1 MSILRSGRYLKK
13 EENTP
18 SFRMPW
24 WLIPIAFALIEVFA
38 FLFLLDEAIDW
49 WPLAFGALWAGIL
62 TGLVLALPRIAA
74 RILFG
79 ISFFGFLAYT
89 AAQTG
94 YFILFQQM
102 LWVSEFRYASEGS
115 EFFSVLLQYPIGWW
129 LFLIGL
135 VALGGLLIWK
145 FPRYR
150 WHWTKSAAAVAVA
163 AACITGAAL
172 LPNAVFQHDR
182 QIQYAG
188 SDYGRAQSAQAA
200 YDNMFNP
207 YRLYQVCG
215 IYQTAVKDVY
225 KDFIFP
231 KMPAYAAKLANSTKE
246 IDDFFA
252 VRRTHIDNK
261 MTGTFEGKNVILVLM
276 ESMDDFALG
285 EHTPTINR
293 LMEEGINFTNFYT
306 PGYGGV
312 RTFNSEFCG
321 NTGSFL
327 TTSGG
332 YAFDYITNTYKQSLA
347 NVLTANGYSAKV
359 YHYNT
364 PDFYSRGVFSPA
376 MGYEEYVC
384 YENYVTEETENDLYS
399 DQFLF
404 DYEEVADDFF
414 RDGLKLN
421 FIITRSAHLSYKYNE
436 VLSHYALKQ
445 YPQFKGMTGDE
456 ELDCLYVKAKL
467 VDDMFARLLS
477 ELEIRGELENTV
489 IIAYTDHY
497 AYGFKNEELML
508 EMSGVE
514 DTLLLEKTPC
524 FIWSADGPVMEVDK
538 TLNTSDLL
546 PTVLNLMG
554 IQTSYNYIG
563 QDAFDFRYTGFAL
576 FPDGSWVCN
585 GVAYSAASEEVHILE
600 DGASADP
607 DWVADMSDYLHQYV
621 QINNLILETDY
632 YKHK

>member
-1 MSILRSGRYLKK
+1 MGILRGGRFLKQTTK
-13 EENTP
+13 ER
-18 SFRMPW
+18 SFSMPW
-24 WLIPIAFALIEVFA
+24 LLIPVAYALIEVFA

-49 WPLAFGALWAGIL
+49 WPLAFGALWAGLLSGI
-62 TGLVLALPRIAA
+62 VFMLPRMAG
-74 RILFG
+74 RIVFG
-79 ISFFGFLAYT
+79 ISFFTFLAYS

-94 YFILFQQM
+94 YFILFGQM

-129 LFLIGL
+129 LFLVGL
-135 VALGGLLIWK
+135 VALGVLLVWK
-145 FPRYR
+145 YPRYQ
-150 WHWTKSAAAVAVA
+150 WNWIKCTAAGLVA
-163 AACITGAAL
+163 ASCITGAVL

-188 SDYGRAQSAQAA
+188 SDYGRAQSAEAA
-200 YDNMFNP
+200 YDNMFNT

-215 IYQTAVKDVY
+215 IYQTAVKDIY
-225 KDFIFP
+225 KDFIYP
-231 KMPAYAAKLANSTKE
+231 NLPAYAAYRAKAKE
-246 IDDFFA
+246 TIDAFFA
-252 VRRTHIDNK
+252 GRRARTSNK

-293 LMEEGINFTNFYT
+293 MMQEGINFTNFYT

-332 YAFDYITNTYKQSLA
+332 YAFDYITNDYRQSLA
-347 NVLTANGYSAKV
+347 NVLKTNGYSTKV

-384 YENYVTEETENDLYS
+384 YEDYVTEETENDLYS

-404 DYEEVADDFF
+404 DYEAVAEDFF
-414 RDGLKLN
+414 RDGPTLN

-436 VLSHYALKQ
+436 VLSYYALKQ
-445 YPQFKGMTGDE
+445 YPEFRGMTGDE

-477 ELEIRGELENTV
+477 ELEARGELENTV

-508 EMSGVE
+508 QQSGVE

-524 FIWSADGPVMEVDK
+524 FIWSADGTSMEVDK
-538 TLNTSDLL
+538 TLNTADLL
-546 PTVLNLMG
+546 PTALNLLG
-554 IQTSYNYIG
+554 VESPYQYIG
-563 QDAFDFRYTGFAL
+563 QDAFDNRYTGFAI

-585 GVAYSAASEEVHILE
+585 GVAYSAASEEVMILE
-600 DGASADP
+600 EGRQP
-607 DWVADMSDYLHQYV
+607 DANWIESMAAYV
-621 QINNLILETDY
+621 NDFVRINNLILETDY
-632 YKHK
+632 YKE